1 MDPAPASALSRL
13 RLILYRDTGRA
24 IALVIDT
31 QPRGPLGPAAERRW
45 RPVIS
50 PAVALEYESVLKRGV
65 GESGLSAPDIDVYIE
80 YLCSQA
86 RLVQVYFRWRPML
99 PDPNEP
105 RDVKDSRSRAA

>member
-1 MDPAPASALSRL
+1 MKDGLSQTFFKRNL
-13 RLILYRDTGRA
+13 
-24 IALVIDT
+24 
-31 QPRGPLGPAAERRW
+31 PF
-45 RPVIS
+45 S
-50 PAVALEYESVLKRGV
+50 PTDCEKCGLEYESVLKRGV